1 MDDDTCVET
10 CQKIDR
16 LEEMNVKLKQVKGLP
31 SVRIAKGNPNK
42 IMHDSNRV
50 IIPPICV
57 RSYANI
63 YRNFFFFLTIEKKGK
78 ETNCSIF
85 IYDPLGNYNPIR
97 YAYYLFIQ
105 DTLAFTLQ
113 IFRIWYEIYF
123 AHIFKISM
131 DQIQFLSIIWQQTN
145 LCQSRVS
152 TKNK

>member
-63 YRNFFFFLTIEKKGK
+63 YPNFSSLFLDNKEKAEGK
-78 ETNCSIF
+78 IAMF
-85 IYDPLGNYNPIR
+85 
-97 YAYYLFIQ
+97 LFIIPEGAIKENHCM
-105 DTLAFTLQ
+105 LIIIL
-113 IFRIWYEIYF
+113 FRTHMLVCY
-123 AHIFKISM
+123 K
-131 DQIQFLSIIWQQTN
+131 
-145 LCQSRVS
+145 
-152 TKNK
+152 